1 LGDNDD
7 QRYEIQAADQRYRIQ
22 GRNCI
27 QGEDMGRKSVLQVHA
42 SHKNDEWVIEVG
54 GTCHLIAA
62 GEWNI

>member
-1 LGDNDD
+1 MIRDMKYKQLTKDNV
-7 QRYEIQAADQRYRIQ
+7 YRE
-22 GRNCI
+22 GTVI

-42 SHKNDEWVIEVG
+42 SHMNDEWVIEVG